1 MRASRQNLI
10 GSYLADPPVLEG
22 GLELDLEPV
31 DDRSAL
37 MIVQGGG
44 HRFRARAD
52 VLTVP
57 YPSGLKRLVASRPEV
72 EVVLVDHASR
82 GLDDAAR
89 ELRVGYLDRAGRG
102 RLVGPGFVYV
112 VPPGDSANARRRD
125 AAGPAA
131 SPSGVTPFA
140 PKASRAVRALLADPH
155 REWRLAEIARAC
167 RMNPGTAHRILG
179 ALVDAGF
186 VERNGKSYVVEDP
199 GSLLDAWAGQAARA
213 RPSERVAL
221 PVGGDARGV
230 TEKVLEALGGAG
242 VVSGELAAE
251 LYAPHLPAAHALVHC
266 IDGEAWDRRRVADV
280 VPDRP
285 LRVSGQV
292 VVDVMDA
299 GVADFSQVRD
309 GLPLVSPPQLYVD
322 MHRERGRARE
332 AAEHVREQV
341 LGF

>member
-1 MRASRQNLI
+1 MDDMGQRPI
-10 GSYLADPPVLEG
+10 DSYLADPPVLEG
-22 GLELDLEPV
+22 GLELDLEPI
-31 DDRSAL
+31 DDRRAL
-37 MIVQGGG
+37 LLVRDRG
-44 HRFRARAD
+44 HRFRGRAE

-57 YPSGLKRLVASRPEV
+57 YPSGLKRLVALRPEV

-89 ELRVGYLDRAGRG
+89 DLGVGLLDRRGRG

-112 VPPGDSANARRRD
+112 VPPVDPGDARRQS
-125 AAGPAA
+125 AARPVA
-131 SPSGVTPFA
+131 SSGGVAPFA
-140 PKASRAVRALLADPH
+140 PKASRAVRALLADPR
-155 REWRLAEIARAC
+155 REWRLAELARAC

-186 VERNGKSYVVEDP
+186 VERSAKAYVVEDP
-199 GSLLDAWAGQAARA
+199 GSLLDAWAGQAVRA
-213 RPSERVAL
+213 RPSNRVVL
-221 PVGGDARGV
+221 PIGGDVRSV
-230 TEKVLEALGGAG
+230 TEEVIDVLGGAA

-251 LYAPHLPAAHALVHC
+251 LYAPHLPAARALVHC
-266 IDGEAWDRRRVADV
+266 VDAGAWDPRRIADAV
-280 VPDRP
+280 TDRP

-292 VVDVMDA
+292 VVDLVDE

-309 GLPLVSPPQLYVD
+309 GLRLASAPQLYVD
-322 MHRERGRARE
+322 LHRERGRARE